1 VSLAK
6 KEKRV
11 AMSRIID
18 RGLEEQIVLLTRMS
32 ELTYEILSVS
42 LHGYLQ
48 AKSVQA
54 QVREMS
60 DMLVAMAD
68 KVEDKT
74 FELIARFQ
82 PVASDLRAIKSY
94 MKVSNDFA
102 RYSRYALDIASINEQ
117 LNGIEKCESWIK
129 AYLAEMS
136 QKVLSMVR
144 ASVDSLRKHDVA
156 IATTIT
162 STEREVDKMYL
173 DFFNR
178 LISDDKVDNKCVVS
192 SMLVTRYLERIADHA
207 VYICES
213 VVYIVTGEK
222 VSLG

>member
-1 VSLAK
+1 
-6 KEKRV
+6 
-11 AMSRIID
+11 MIRIID
-18 RGLEEQIVLLTRMS
+18 RGLEEQIALLTRMG
-32 ELTYEILSVS
+32 ELTYEVLSLS

-48 AKSVQA
+48 GRSVLE

-60 DMLVAMAD
+60 DVLVAMAD
-68 KVEDKT
+68 KVEDKS

-94 MKVSNDFA
+94 MKIGNDFA
-102 RYSRYALDIASINEQ
+102 RYARYALDISSINDQ
-117 LNGIEKCESWIK
+117 LNGLEKCNVWVKE
-129 AYLAEMS
+129 YLDEMS
-136 QKVLSMVR
+136 QKVLDMVKT
-144 ASVDSLRKHDVA
+144 SVDSLRKHDVA
-156 IATTIT
+156 LSRTIT
-162 STEREVDKMYL
+162 PTERDVDKMYL
-173 DFFNR
+173 GFLDR
-178 LISDDKVDNKCVVS
+178 LIEEDHADTKCVAS